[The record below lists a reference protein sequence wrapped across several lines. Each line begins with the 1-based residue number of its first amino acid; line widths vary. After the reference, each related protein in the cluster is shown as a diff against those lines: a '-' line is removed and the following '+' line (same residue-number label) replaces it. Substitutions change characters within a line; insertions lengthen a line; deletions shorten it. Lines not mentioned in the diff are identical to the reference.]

1 MAVHFLYGLRRF
13 TNLDIVT
20 GSALKQLLQRHDI
33 PAHLVDAANALVD
46 VQSYHNF
53 LHLIQMYDTAWVNMK
68 GSEDSDYD
76 GKDNTYNDYNK
87 YFT

>member
-1 MAVHFLYGLRRF
+1 
-13 TNLDIVT
+13 
-20 GSALKQLLQRHDI
+20 
-33 PAHLVDAANALVD
+33 
-46 VQSYHNF
+46 
-53 LHLIQMYDTAWVNMK
+53 MYDTAWVNMK